1 MKSSAGLIVDNNIT
15 CTLSSILLSYYPMAV
30 HKPVARAGIYFITFT
45 CYKWLHLIGKT
56 NAYDIV
62 YHFLSH
68 LNQKGHQVV
77 GYTIM
82 PNHVHLLLFFAGDTK
97 SLNTVIGN
105 LKRFIGYEIIKHLQ
119 AQNDKETLA
128 ILAQGVEDAERKRG
142 KLHQLWQ
149 GSFDVKECRT
159 EKFILQKL
167 NYMHQNPCVE
177 RWGLCKNTYDYVHSS
192 AAFYEKGNRNN
203 KLLRDYRE
211 FMGLLL
217 ESEESGREEQNR

>member
-1 MKSSAGLIVDNNIT
+1 
-15 CTLSSILLSYYPMAV
+15 MAV
-30 HKPVARAGIYFITFT
+30 HKPVARPGIYFITFT
-45 CYKWLHLIGKT
+45 CYKWLPLIAKT
-56 NAYDIV
+56 NTFYV
-62 YHFLSH
+62 VHHFLSQ

-82 PNHVHLLLFFAGDTK
+82 PNHVHLLLFFAGDAR

-105 LKRFIGYEIIKHLQ
+105 LKRFIGYEIIKQLQ
-119 AQNDKETLA
+119 AQNDIETLA
-128 ILAQGVEDAERKRG
+128 ILTQGVVDAERKRG

-192 AAFYEKGNRNN
+192 AAFYERGNTNN

-217 ESEESGREEQNR
+217 EMEEREWEELNR

>member
-1 MKSSAGLIVDNNIT
+1 
-15 CTLSSILLSYYPMAV
+15 MAV
-30 HKPVARAGIYFITFT
+30 HKPVARPGIYFITFT

-56 NAYDIV
+56 NTYDVV

-82 PNHVHLLLFFAGDTK
+82 PNHVHLLLFFASDNK

-105 LKRFIGYEIIKHLQ
+105 LKRFIGYEIIKNLQ
-119 AQNDKETLA
+119 AQNDMETLV
-128 ILAQGVEDAERKRG
+128 ILNQGVVDAERKRG

-177 RWGLCKNTYDYVHSS
+177 RWGLCKNTYDYDHSS
-192 AAFYEKGNRNN
+192 AAFYEKGNGNK

-217 ESEESGREEQNR
+217 ELEESEWDKQNR